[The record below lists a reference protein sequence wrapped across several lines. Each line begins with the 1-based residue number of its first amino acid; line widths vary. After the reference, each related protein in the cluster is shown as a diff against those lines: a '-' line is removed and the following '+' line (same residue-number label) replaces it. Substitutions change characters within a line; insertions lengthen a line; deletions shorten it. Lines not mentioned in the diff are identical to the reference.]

1 MLKQNIKL
9 FFRNIKKHKST
20 FLINIVG
27 LSTGLA
33 CVLFIALWVLDE
45 LSVDKFHANADNLYQ
60 VIENAQTDG
69 TILTNPVT
77 SIAVVETLSQDFP
90 EVKYGVNVNTWGAK
104 ESTLSVE
111 KNETKADGLY
121 VGDDYFKAFSFPILY
136 GNESTLLKDKNAIV
150 ISENLALKF
159 FGTTHNLLGKVIEFR
174 NENQLVISGVFKSP
188 PSNASSQFDFVL
200 PFKTYKE
207 GFSESTYWTHNLTN
221 SYIVLNEGVDV
232 EAFNNKVSGLIQEK
246 TKDEH
251 RTLSTRLFS
260 DVYLYGTY
268 ENGVQTGGRIEYVRL
283 FSLIAFL
290 ILLIACINFMN
301 LSTAN
306 ASRRLK
312 EIGIK
317 KAMGAKRKVMVLQH
331 IGESL
336 GITFLSFLFAILLV
350 VLLLPQFNEITGK
363 QLHLGFTISH
373 ALMAFTVLVVT
384 GFVAGSYPAFYLS
397 GLNSLVAL
405 KGKLNNS
412 IGEVWARKGLVV
424 LQFTLSVILIVSVLV
439 IYKQIAFV
447 QTKNLGYEKDNIVF
461 FEIDGK
467 IKKSLDLFL
476 SEIKQVKGVTDVS
489 SIGQNIMGGMNT
501 LNNLEWP
508 GKISDAKTVFQMR
521 AVNYDLMKTL
531 GIKMAE
537 GRAFSRDFR
546 ADDSKIIFNQAA
558 IDVMQLKDPIGK
570 TITIDNTSLE
580 IVGVTDDFHFT
591 SLHEEIKP
599 LFFVLQP
606 SWTNL
611 VMAKLTPGNES
622 VALAGLQD
630 LHRKFNP
637 DVTFDYKFLNATYQ
651 TQYMAEQRVA
661 TLSKYFA
668 GLAIL
673 ISCLGLFGLASFTA
687 EKRRKEISVRKVL
700 GQTATQVT
708 VMLSSE
714 FAKLVLAAIAI
725 ALPVAYLLTK
735 DWLSGFAYH
744 ISLQLWYFIG
754 AGLVALTVAMLTVGS
769 QAIQAAN
776 RNPVEGLREE

>member
-104 ESTLSVE
+104 ESTLSVD

-283 FSLIAFL
+283 FSLIWF
-290 ILLIACINFMN
+290 
-301 LSTAN
+301 
-306 ASRRLK
+306 
-312 EIGIK
+312 
-317 KAMGAKRKVMVLQH
+317 
-331 IGESL
+331 
-336 GITFLSFLFAILLV
+336 
-350 VLLLPQFNEITGK
+350 FNI
-363 QLHLGFTISH
+363 
-373 ALMAFTVLVVT
+373 
-384 GFVAGSYPAFYLS
+384 
-397 GLNSLVAL
+397 
-405 KGKLNNS
+405 
-412 IGEVWARKGLVV
+412 
-424 LQFTLSVILIVSVLV
+424 
-439 IYKQIAFV
+439 
-447 QTKNLGYEKDNIVF
+447 
-461 FEIDGK
+461 
-467 IKKSLDLFL
+467 
-476 SEIKQVKGVTDVS
+476 
-489 SIGQNIMGGMNT
+489 
-501 LNNLEWP
+501 
-508 GKISDAKTVFQMR
+508 
-521 AVNYDLMKTL
+521 
-531 GIKMAE
+531 
-537 GRAFSRDFR
+537 
-546 ADDSKIIFNQAA
+546 
-558 IDVMQLKDPIGK
+558 
-570 TITIDNTSLE
+570 
-580 IVGVTDDFHFT
+580 
-591 SLHEEIKP
+591 
-599 LFFVLQP
+599 
-606 SWTNL
+606 
-611 VMAKLTPGNES
+611 
-622 VALAGLQD
+622 
-630 LHRKFNP
+630 
-637 DVTFDYKFLNATYQ
+637 
-651 TQYMAEQRVA
+651 
-661 TLSKYFA
+661 
-668 GLAIL
+668 
-673 ISCLGLFGLASFTA
+673 
-687 EKRRKEISVRKVL
+687 
-700 GQTATQVT
+700 
-708 VMLSSE
+708 
-714 FAKLVLAAIAI
+714 
-725 ALPVAYLLTK
+725 
-735 DWLSGFAYH
+735 
-744 ISLQLWYFIG
+744 
-754 AGLVALTVAMLTVGS
+754 
-769 QAIQAAN
+769 
-776 RNPVEGLREE
+776 